1 MKTALTFALFALV
14 ASMIAAP
21 AFADSKLDSF
31 VNLASQARTQVKI
44 QLDKMPY
51 APYDVKSQYAQGDSE
66 TEQLI
71 ASVKKGDA
79 TEAKKH
85 FLSAMKAFKQ
95 VTQYFSDAPIP
106 PVSTINPSAT
116 SKIAPPADQVPDFDY
131 GNALKRF
138 EANIAILKAVAAKNN
153 LPVDFVKIDTLL
165 HTAKANLAS
174 GDMVTL
180 EKTFADLKEAGV
192 DLQATIK
199 NMVADQSNKRAVSF
213 ANKYT
218 SKIDAVLAQAKD
230 LNMSEE
236 QITKLQKAK
245 EELTSSGG
253 DPSQL
258 VIKIKRVYQ
267 INLDLLDAKNQKILS
282 EISKQE
288 SRLALLEPKID
299 SVIQP
304 KFDAAKAILMSL
316 KDPTS
321 TDDPIKLLRALD
333 STIKEIESY
342 FMSLQ
347 SNTDQKTESKL
358 DQSQLADTKLQADT
372 KTDSKQDKQKSKD
385 VKGQR
390 SNPEISKLEAKL
402 ADLEPQIDDT
412 IKPKFD
418 SAKSMLAKLK
428 DNGAD
433 SKKTLKAINSLIDE
447 ISQYVDSNYE
457 DN

>member
-1 MKTALTFALFALV
+1 MKTVLTFALFALV

-44 QLDKMPY
+44 QLDKMSY
-51 APYDVKSQYAQGDSE
+51 APDDVKSQYAQGDSE

-85 FLSAMKAFKQ
+85 FLSALKAFKQ
-95 VTQYFSDAPIP
+95 VTQYFSDAPTPASI
-106 PVSTINPSAT
+106 STINPPAA
-116 SKIAPPADQVPDFDY
+116 SKINPPADQTPDFDY

-153 LPVDFVKIDTLL
+153 LQVDFVKIDTLL
-165 HTAKANLAS
+165 QTSKANLAS
-174 GDMVTL
+174 GDMATL
-180 EKTFADLKEAGV
+180 EKTFADLKAAGV
-192 DLQATIK
+192 DIQTTIK

-218 SKIDAVLAQAKD
+218 TKIDAVLAQAKD

-236 QITKLQKAK
+236 QIAKLQKAK
-245 EELTSSGG
+245 EELSSSGG

-299 SVIQP
+299 PTIQP
-304 KFDAAKAILMSL
+304 KFDAAKAILASL

-333 STIKEIESY
+333 SSIKEIESY

-347 SNTDQKTESKL
+347 SNTEVSKL
-358 DQSQLADTKLQADT
+358 DQSQSADTKFQVDT
-372 KTDSKQDKQKSKD
+372 LKADSKQDKQKGKD
-385 VKGQR
+385 VKGQK
-390 SNPEISKLEAKL
+390 SNAEVSKLEAKL
-402 ADLEPQIDDT
+402 ADLEPQIDDV

-447 ISQYVDSNYE
+447 ISQYVDSNSE

>member
-14 ASMIAAP
+14 TSMIVAP

-31 VNLASQARTQVKI
+31 VNLANQARTQVKI

-51 APYDVKSQYAQGDSE
+51 APDDVKSQYAQGDSE

-71 ASVKKGDA
+71 TSVKKGDA

-85 FLSAMKAFKQ
+85 FLSALKAFKQ
-95 VTQYFSDAPIP
+95 VTQYFSDAPTPASI
-106 PVSTINPSAT
+106 STINPPAA
-116 SKIAPPADQVPDFDY
+116 SKIAPPADQTPDFDY

-153 LPVDFVKIDTLL
+153 LQVDFVKIDTLL
-165 HTAKANLAS
+165 QTSKANLAS
-174 GDMVTL
+174 GDMATL
-180 EKTFADLKEAGV
+180 EKTFADLKAAGV
-192 DLQATIK
+192 DIQTTIK
-199 NMVADQSNKRAVSF
+199 NMVADQSNKRLVSF

-218 SKIDAVLAQAKD
+218 TKIDAVLAQAKD

-236 QITKLQKAK
+236 QIAKLQKAK
-245 EELTSSGG
+245 EELSSSGG

-299 SVIQP
+299 PTIQP
-304 KFDAAKAILMSL
+304 KFDAAKAILASL

-347 SNTDQKTESKL
+347 SNAEVSKL
-358 DQSQLADTKLQADT
+358 DQSQSADTKFQVDT
-372 KTDSKQDKQKSKD
+372 LKADSKQDKQKGKD
-385 VKGQR
+385 VKGQK
-390 SNPEISKLEAKL
+390 SNAEVSKLEAKL
-402 ADLEPQIDDT
+402 ADLEPQIDDV

-447 ISQYVDSNYE
+447 ISQYVDSNSE